1 MAFSICYCQFIYL
14 AYTFASR
21 RSSYSYNADAI
32 FKEVLGNCVAI
43 FILGNFIF
51 LFFEAPLLN
60 LVMKYSGF
68 KRRSKNRIDE
78 PIEDQQVAE
87 NGKCKAE

>member
-14 AYTFASR
+14 AHTFASS
-21 RSSYSYNADAI
+21 RSSYSYNPDAI